1 MVYSIPFK
9 IPGSQKDRQVLHYF
23 CVQAASELSGYS
35 MSNFWNRVVLQCSH
49 HEPLVRRALIALS
62 SIHQEYTVMG
72 SSVSESGALNSLT
85 LQEYNKAVRQLRRY
99 LALTS
104 NPSRTTVLICCIL
117 FFCFE
122 GARGFHDVA
131 MGHLQ
136 AGLVI
141 LQNWISEREN
151 SPHSATA
158 QGSDEE
164 FDCLLQAFSRMDLQ
178 ASIYD
183 DCRPPYLSLVVPDET
198 TGRISCAPTEFKSL
212 DEARMILDK
221 LHSWL
226 SQYLISN
233 LRHKFMPLEHV
244 PLAVIE
250 QKSELE
256 KQLGKWSVAFDMLWQ
271 KNHYEHLKTAEGGFE
286 MLSISFRTMSVVLR
300 ASLASPNG
308 LPINFD
314 NDFEKIM
321 CLAELALNHSES
333 KENRNR
339 RHFSFETGIVAP
351 LYILLGK
358 CRDERLQRRALSL
371 LKSSRRREG
380 LLDAEMVVNI
390 AERLHQVEVESRNPA
405 DSRKRS
411 LEDCAAAAGAF
422 NAAEGSLGDLCK
434 VLNIQ
439 DVSE

>member
-1 MVYSIPFK
+1 
-9 IPGSQKDRQVLHYF
+9 
-23 CVQAASELSGYS
+23 
-35 MSNFWNRVVLQCSH
+35 
-49 HEPLVRRALIALS
+49 
-62 SIHQEYTVMG
+62 
-72 SSVSESGALNSLT
+72 
-85 LQEYNKAVRQLRRY
+85 
-99 LALTS
+99 
-104 NPSRTTVLICCIL
+104 
-117 FFCFE
+117 
-122 GARGFHDVA
+122 
-131 MGHLQ
+131 
-136 AGLVI
+136 
-141 LQNWISEREN
+141 
-151 SPHSATA
+151 
-158 QGSDEE
+158 
-164 FDCLLQAFSRMDLQ
+164 
-178 ASIYD
+178 
-183 DCRPPYLSLVVPDET
+183 
-198 TGRISCAPTEFKSL
+198 
-212 DEARMILDK
+212 
-221 LHSWL
+221 
-226 SQYLISN
+226 
-233 LRHKFMPLEHV
+233 
-244 PLAVIE
+244 
-250 QKSELE
+250 
-256 KQLGKWSVAFDMLWQ
+256 MLWQ

-286 MLSISFRTMSVVLR
+286 MLSICFRTMSVVLR